1 MINELPGDQH
11 LHGVIQ
17 VIREAAIQLTGKEDE
32 IDLQIDQLDTA
43 TQRKLPLRS
52 ISKVSQFKRSWIF
65 LIYMFLIALH

>member
-1 MINELPGDQH
+1 MPGDQH

-17 VIREAAIQLTGKEDE
+17 VIREAAIKLTGKEDE

>member
-65 LIYMFLIALH
+65 LICMFLIALH